1 MDTKTKRLALLVI
14 SCSAVGVILGGS
26 ASLAD
31 SNQCWQSQEVTNDC
45 LTTDPLVK
53 TMQGMSTGLIAGFVA
68 AVAATWQIKHEE

>member
-1 MDTKTKRLALLVI
+1 MDIKTKRLALLVI

-68 AVAATWQIKHEE
+68 AVAATWQIKHDE